1 MPEASFQPCLECRDN
16 PDGPLCRAAD
26 GSRDLARIARGYLRQ
41 DHPEAID
48 HDIAFDCA
56 FSMLHEDTHTTLA
69 FIFTASDLCENDEQR
84 AYLGAGT
91 LESLLVNEGPDV
103 IDRVLERARRDPAF
117 RRVLSGVWGH
127 SAMDRAVR
135 ERIDWFL
142 APPVFASPARRPGA
156 KTRPHGRR

>member
-1 MPEASFQPCLECRDN
+1 MPEASFQRCLECLDN

-26 GSRDLARIARGYLRQ
+26 GTRDLARIARGYLRQ
-41 DHPEAID
+41 GHPEAID

-56 FSMLHEDTHTTLA
+56 FTMLHEDVDTTLA

-91 LESLLVNEGPDV
+91 LESLLVNEGPAV
-103 IDRVLERARRDPAF
+103 IDRVLERARRDPDF

-127 SAMDRAVR
+127 SSMDRTVR
-135 ERIDWFL
+135 ARVDAFL
-142 APPVFASPARRPGA
+142 APPVFRAPAA
-156 KTRPHGRR
+156 KLGQRNRPHRRR